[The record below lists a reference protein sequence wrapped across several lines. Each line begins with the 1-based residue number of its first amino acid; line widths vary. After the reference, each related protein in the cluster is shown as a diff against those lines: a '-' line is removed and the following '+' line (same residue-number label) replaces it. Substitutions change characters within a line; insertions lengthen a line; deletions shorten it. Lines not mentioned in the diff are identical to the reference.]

1 MKRFLLFA
9 LFATVANFVHAQL
22 SEDFDPAPTGW
33 TLSTG
38 AKFGTIN
45 SNGVITTPGVGG
57 NNPADIGTPT
67 VNKTSNTVK
76 VCFDILAYDG
86 GLNTIQTFPQQTY
99 ANVLF
104 VNSAVSTASDAE
116 NIANQYA
123 HIDSFLLSGGTNC
136 FTFTFPSSVTATNF
150 KVFISFYSPLNQNG
164 IKYVIDNMSISGVS
178 LICGGTNCPPVALND
193 LFARGNKAE
202 TSFNGVLFGGNSA
215 YTIPSGYAVDLGG
228 TDNDANDGYADLQ
241 WSLVS
246 GPVPAI
252 GSVTVNTDGT
262 FSVTRTSTAVTQIT
276 FTYMLTDDG
285 PDNSFATTTDNM
297 TTTATVTIN
306 WPAASTLPVSLINFT
321 ANRSGST
328 VTLQWTTNMESN
340 NTGFE
345 IQRSIGNSAYEKVGF
360 VATNASGGNSSTPL
374 FYQFK
379 EQNNAAGTSW
389 YRLVQIDKDGT
400 PTISV
405 AKGVHGIDESARITV
420 YPNPGTSGNTNV
432 LFGSSATRD
441 IIISD
446 LSGKIVKHWS
456 NYHDDNMA
464 ITGLDA
470 GIYMLV
476 VINKATTEKQTQKV
490 VIIK

>member
-1 MKRFLLFA
+1 L
-9 LFATVANFVHAQL
+9 
-22 SEDFDPAPTGW
+22 EDFDPAPTGW
-33 TLSTG
+33 TLSSG
-38 AKFGTIN
+38 AQFGTL
-45 SNGVITTPGVGG
+45 NGSGAIQTPAVGG
-57 NNPADIGTPT
+57 NNPAVIGTPP
-67 VNKTSNTVK
+67 VNKTSSVVK
-76 VCFDILAYDG
+76 VCFDIWAYDKS
-86 GLNTIQTFPQQTY
+86 QVAFPCATY
-99 ANVLF
+99 ADILF
-104 VNSAVSTASDAE
+104 VKSSVTNDKQAVDAA
-116 NIANQYA
+116 NIYA
-123 HIDSFLLSGGTNC
+123 QIDNYLLPTNGGTTC
-136 FTFTFPSSVTATNF
+136 FTFTFPDGVTASDF
-150 KVFISFYSPLNQNG
+150 KVFISFHASCNQSG
-164 IKYVIDNMSISGVS
+164 IKYYIDNMSISGVS

-193 LFARGNKAE
+193 MFNRGNKAE
-202 TSFNGVLFGGNSA
+202 LSFNGVLYGGNSA
-215 YTIPSGYAVDLGG
+215 YPAVPSGYAVDLTG

-262 FSVTRTSTAVTQIT
+262 FAVARTSTAVTQIT

-285 PDNSFATTTDNM
+285 ADNNFSTTTDNM
-297 TTTATVTIN
+297 TTTGTATIN

-321 ANRSGST
+321 ASRSGT
-328 VTLQWTTNMESN
+328 NVTLQWTTTMESN

-345 IQRSIGNSAYEKVGF
+345 IQRSIANGAYEKVGF
-360 VATNASGGNSSTPL
+360 VATQAPGGNSSTPL
-374 FYQFK
+374 IYQFK
-379 EQNNAAGTSW
+379 EQNNATGNSW

-405 AKGVHGIDESARITV
+405 AKGVHGIGESARITV

-441 IIISD
+441 IIIAD

-456 NYHDDNMA
+456 SYHDDNMT

-470 GIYMLV
+470 GVYMLV
-476 VINKATTEKQTQKV
+476 VINKATSEKQTQKV